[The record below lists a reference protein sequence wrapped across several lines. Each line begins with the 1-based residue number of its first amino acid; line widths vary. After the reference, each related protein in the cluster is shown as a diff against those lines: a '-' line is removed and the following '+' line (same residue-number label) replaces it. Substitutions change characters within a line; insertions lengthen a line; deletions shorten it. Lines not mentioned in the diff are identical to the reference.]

1 MERLADLVRSSSEER
16 ETRSAPECAALYAL
30 RDETADADDG
40 ERGGA
45 RVHAYTVIHG
55 SLSRVLTRR
64 RPSLRARLPAF
75 MRRAQIMERRR
86 TWNANEADPVHSA
99 LTTRPSCDSPR
110 AATKPT
116 K

>member
-1 MERLADLVRSSSEER
+1 MAPGGSRPVLVRGEGD
-16 ETRSAPECAALYAL
+16 AECAAQYAL
-30 RDETADADDG
+30 RQDAEDDG

-45 RVHAYTVIHG
+45 RVHAYTVA
-55 SLSRVLTRR
+55 SLACLHDAD
-64 RPSLRARLPAF
+64 LRARLPAF

>member
-1 MERLADLVRSSSEER
+1 MAPGGSRPVLVRGEGD
-16 ETRSAPECAALYAL
+16 AECAALYAL
-30 RDETADADDG
+30 RPETRRTTASAVA
-40 ERGGA
+40 RGFRT
-45 RVHAYTVIHG
+45 RVHG